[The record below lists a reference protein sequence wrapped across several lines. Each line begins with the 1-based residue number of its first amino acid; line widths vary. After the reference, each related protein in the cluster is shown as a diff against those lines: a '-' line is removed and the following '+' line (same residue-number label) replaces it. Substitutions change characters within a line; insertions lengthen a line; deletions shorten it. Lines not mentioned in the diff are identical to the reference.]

1 MTPVTPPLD
10 ERAASADGAAASDAR
25 GVASR
30 RRDGR
35 DEVEQALLAA
45 AARLL
50 AEEGPEALSVRRVA
64 AEAGVSAMG
73 VYSRF
78 GGKQGLVEA
87 LFLDGFVRL
96 QQVLATVPR
105 GDDPVEELLEGS
117 RRYRRFA
124 LESPAV
130 YAIMFSR
137 AIPEFVPSAPCK
149 LDAAGAFGV
158 LVDAVRRGID
168 SGALRPSDPVDIAE
182 GIWATCHGLVSLEL
196 AGMGFVPD
204 REAHFEA
211 TNAALLRGLRASPS
225 A

>member
-1 MTPVTPPLD
+1 MTPVTPPPD
-10 ERAASADGAAASDAR
+10 ERAPAHGAASDAR
-25 GVASR
+25 ASAPAR
-30 RRDGR
+30 RRGGDG
-35 DEVEQALLAA
+35 VEQALLAA

-50 AEEGPEALSVRRVA
+50 TEEGPEALSVRRVA

-87 LFLDGFVRL
+87 LFLDGFARL
-96 QQVLATVPR
+96 QQGLATVPR
-105 GDDPVEELLEGS
+105 TGDPVEDLLEGS

-124 LESPAV
+124 LESPAA
-130 YAIMFSR
+130 YAVMFSR

-168 SGALRPSDPVDIAE
+168 AGALRPGDPVDIAE

-211 TNAALLRGLRASPS
+211 TNAALLRGLCAD
-225 A
+225 

>member
-1 MTPVTPPLD
+1 MTPVTPPPD
-10 ERAASADGAAASDAR
+10 DRAAPTDGVAASAARAAALP
-25 GVASR
+25 R
-30 RRDGR
+30 RRAES
-35 DEVEQALLAA
+35 DEVEQALLAS

-50 AEEGPEALSVRRVA
+50 AEEGPDALSVRRVA

-87 LFLDGFVRL
+87 LFLDGFDRL
-96 QQVLATVPR
+96 QHVLATVPR
-105 GDDPVEELLEGS
+105 SADPVEDLLEGS

-149 LDAAGAFGV
+149 LDATSAFGV
-158 LVDAVRRGID
+158 LVEAVRRAID
-168 SGALRPSDPVDIAE
+168 RSALRPGDPLDIAE

-196 AGMGFVPD
+196 AGMGFVAD
-204 REAHFEA
+204 REAHFET
-211 TNAALLRGLRASPS
+211 TNAALLRGLRAD
-225 A
+225 

>member
-1 MTPVTPPLD
+1 MTPVTPPPD
-10 ERAASADGAAASDAR
+10 ERAPADGAAASDAR
-25 GVASR
+25 APAPSATARR

-35 DEVEQALLAA
+35 VEQALLAA

-50 AEEGPEALSVRRVA
+50 TEEGPEALSVRRVA

-87 LFLDGFVRL
+87 LFLDGFARL

-105 GDDPVEELLEGS
+105 TDDPVEDLLEGS

-124 LESPAV
+124 LESPAA
-130 YAIMFSR
+130 YAVMFSR

-158 LVDAVRRGID
+158 LVDSVRRGID
-168 SGALRPSDPVDIAE
+168 AGALRPGDPVDIAE

-211 TNAALLRGLRASPS
+211 TNAALLRGLRAD
-225 A
+225 

>member
-1 MTPVTPPLD
+1 MTPVTPPPD
-10 ERAASADGAAASDAR
+10 ERAPADGAAASDAR
-25 GVASR
+25 ASAPSR
-30 RRDGR
+30 RRAGSDG
-35 DEVEQALLAA
+35 VEQALLAA

-50 AEEGPEALSVRRVA
+50 TEEGPEALSVRRVA

-87 LFLDGFVRL
+87 LFLDGFARL
-96 QQVLATVPR
+96 QQVLAAVPR
-105 GDDPVEELLEGS
+105 TGDPVEDLLEGS

-124 LESPAV
+124 LESPAA
-130 YAIMFSR
+130 YAVMFSR

-149 LDAAGAFGV
+149 LDAAGAFEV
-158 LVDAVRRGID
+158 LVDAVRLGID
-168 SGALRPSDPVDIAE
+168 AGALRPGDPVDIAE

-211 TNAALLRGLRASPS
+211 TNAALLRGLRAD
-225 A
+225 

>member
-1 MTPVTPPLD
+1 MTPVTPPPD
-10 ERAASADGAAASDAR
+10 ERAPADGAAASDAR
-25 GVASR
+25 APAPAR
-30 RRDGR
+30 RRAGSDG
-35 DEVEQALLAA
+35 VEQALLAA

-50 AEEGPEALSVRRVA
+50 TEAGPEALSIRRVA

-87 LFLDGFVRL
+87 LFLDGFARL

-105 GDDPVEELLEGS
+105 TGDPVEDLLEGS

-124 LESPAV
+124 LESPAA
-130 YAIMFSR
+130 YAVMFSR

-158 LVDAVRRGID
+158 LVDSVRRGTD
-168 SGALRPSDPVDIAE
+168 AGALRPGDPVDIAE

-196 AGMGFVPD
+196 AWMGFVPD

-211 TNAALLRGLRASPS
+211 TNAALLRGLRAD
-225 A
+225 

>member
-1 MTPVTPPLD
+1 MTPVTPPPD
-10 ERAASADGAAASDAR
+10 ERAPDGGAAGLRRTGRGPAAPARRASD
-25 GVASR
+25 G
-30 RRDGR
+30 
-35 DEVEQALLAA
+35 VEQALLAA

-50 AEEGPEALSVRRVA
+50 TEEGPEALSVRRVA

-87 LFLDGFVRL
+87 LFLDGFARL
-96 QQVLATVPR
+96 QQVLAAVPR
-105 GDDPVEELLEGS
+105 TDDPVEDLLEGC

-124 LESPAV
+124 LESPAA
-130 YAIMFSR
+130 YAVMFSR
-137 AIPEFVPSAPCK
+137 AIPEFVPSPPVQARRRGR
-149 LDAAGAFGV
+149 LRGARRRRRAAG
-158 LVDAVRRGID
+158 ID
-168 SGALRPSDPVDIAE
+168 GGALRPGDPVDVAE

-211 TNAALLRGLRASPS
+211 TNAALLRGLRAD
-225 A
+225 

>member
-1 MTPVTPPLD
+1 M
-10 ERAASADGAAASDAR
+10 
-25 GVASR
+25 
-30 RRDGR
+30 
-35 DEVEQALLAA
+35 EQALLAA

-50 AEEGPEALSVRRVA
+50 TEEGPEALSVRRVA

-87 LFLDGFVRL
+87 LFLDGFARL
-96 QQVLATVPR
+96 QQVLAAVPR
-105 GDDPVEELLEGS
+105 TGDPVEDLLEGS

-124 LESPAV
+124 LESPAA
-130 YAIMFSR
+130 YAVMFSR

-168 SGALRPSDPVDIAE
+168 AGALAAGRPRRHRRGDLGHLPRP
-182 GIWATCHGLVSLEL
+182 GQPR
-196 AGMGFVPD
+196 AGG
-204 REAHFEA
+204 H
-211 TNAALLRGLRASPS
+211 GLRARPRGPLRGDKRRPPARPLRRLNAGGGSLGWR
-225 A
+225 

>member
-1 MTPVTPPLD
+1 MTPVTPPPD
-10 ERAASADGAAASDAR
+10 RKATAPPPDRPVRRRTASDDVERA
-25 GVASR
+25 
-30 RRDGR
+30 
-35 DEVEQALLAA
+35 LLEA

-50 AEEGPEALSVRRVA
+50 TDEGPEALSVRRVA

-87 LFLDGFVRL
+87 LFLDGFARL
-96 QQVLATVPR
+96 EHVLATVPR
-105 GDDPVEELLEGS
+105 SGDAIEDLMEGG

-130 YAIMFSR
+130 YAVMFSR
-137 AIPEFVPSAPCK
+137 AIPEFVPTPPCK
-149 LDAAGAFGV
+149 LDAAGAFTV
-158 LVDAVRRGID
+158 IVEAVRRGIA
-168 SGALRPSDPVDIAE
+168 SGALRDGDPIDIAE

-204 REAHFEA
+204 REVHFE
-211 TNAALLRGLRASPS
+211 TTTAALLRGLQP
-225 A
+225 

>member
-1 MTPVTPPLD
+1 MTPVTPPPD
-10 ERAASADGAAASDAR
+10 EPAPADGTAASDAR
-25 GVASR
+25 APAPAR
-30 RRDGR
+30 RRAGSDG
-35 DEVEQALLAA
+35 VEQALLAA

-50 AEEGPEALSVRRVA
+50 TEDGPEALSVRRVA

-87 LFLDGFVRL
+87 LFLDGFARL
-96 QQVLATVPR
+96 EQVLATVPR
-105 GDDPVEELLEGS
+105 TGDPVEDLLEGS

-124 LESPAV
+124 LESPAA
-130 YAIMFSR
+130 YAVMFSR

-168 SGALRPSDPVDIAE
+168 AGALRPGDPVDLAE

-211 TNAALLRGLRASPS
+211 TNAALLRGLRAD
-225 A
+225 

>member
-1 MTPVTPPLD
+1 MTPVTPPPD
-10 ERAASADGAAASDAR
+10 ERGPAQGAASDAR
-25 GVASR
+25 ASAPAR
-30 RRDGR
+30 RRGGDG
-35 DEVEQALLAA
+35 VEQALLAA

-50 AEEGPEALSVRRVA
+50 TEEGPEALSVRRVA

-87 LFLDGFVRL
+87 LFLDGFARL
-96 QQVLATVPR
+96 QQVLAAVPR
-105 GDDPVEELLEGS
+105 TGDPVEDLLEGS

-124 LESPAV
+124 LESPAA
-130 YAIMFSR
+130 YAVMFSR

-168 SGALRPSDPVDIAE
+168 AGALRPGDPVDIAE

-211 TNAALLRGLRASPS
+211 TNAALLRGLRAD
-225 A
+225 